1 MLAKCTHLR
10 SYVGLLAVF
19 LTAVVLTGC
28 AVAFISSYDEST
40 DKGVSALQTSID
52 SLMRQLD
59 QDPVPDYGAVKK
71 NYDTIRV
78 DLGSL
83 RFRNEARPN
92 NTITVKQLDI
102 LKGQLDTLENQHKNR
117 TLNQVMVGPAQ
128 EALDRTM
135 SAILKLELAK
145 KELNKGE

>member
-1 MLAKCTHLR
+1 MT
-10 SYVGLLAVF
+10 
-19 LTAVVLTGC
+19 TVVLTGC
-28 AVAFISSYDEST
+28 AVTFISSYDEAT
-40 DKGVSALQTSID
+40 DKGVTGLQTSID

-78 DLGSL
+78 DLSSL

-92 NTITVKQLDI
+92 NSITVKQLNI
-102 LKGQLDTLENQHKNR
+102 LKGQLDTLENQHKNK
-117 TLNQVMVGPAQ
+117 TLNQVMIAPAQ
-128 EALDRTM
+128 DALDRTL

-145 KELNKGE
+145 KELNKAE